1 MKSPGTRDSKV
12 YPISV
17 ELTLLNRTAIFQGS
31 ILPICRASVYT
42 HTHTQK
48 RAKMAAN
55 AISNHKLWSE

>member
-1 MKSPGTRDSKV
+1 MMKAPGIRDSNI

-17 ELTLLNRTAIFQGS
+17 ELTLLNRTAILQGS

-48 RAKMAAN
+48 RTKTAN
-55 AISNHKLWSE
+55 AISNHKLRSL